1 MSEILFYP
9 DTPDKLAFACH
20 FVARGHAAGRKLVVR
35 APDAASAEQLDRVL
49 WVFDS
54 LAFIP
59 HVRAGHPLSAET
71 PVLIIDAGDDTAL
84 AELAID
90 DVLINLA
97 ASVPP
102 AYQRFKLLIE
112 PVGPGEAE
120 RLAGR
125 QRWIHYRQQG
135 HEPRLAGKGANK

>member
-20 FVARGHAAGRKLVVR
+20 FVARGHAAGRRLVLR
-35 APDAASAEQLDRVL
+35 AADAEAAERLDQVL
-49 WVFDS
+49 WTFDP

-59 HVRAGHPLSAET
+59 HVRAGHPLASET
-71 PVLIIDAGDDTAL
+71 PVLIVDAGNDAAL
-84 AELAID
+84 AGLPID

-97 ASVPP
+97 VNAPP
-102 AYQRFKLLIE
+102 AGERFSLLIE
-112 PVGPGEAE
+112 PVGPDETE

-135 HEPRLAGKGANK
+135 QEPRLAGKGASK